1 MFLYLS
7 VCEPAL
13 VGFRVRV
20 RAGVRSSATYTH
32 THSLS
37 LSLSLTRTR
46 FTRDFL
52 MLCRVHAA
60 HVRTCMRTDMC
71 VFVLYTHTHTHTH
84 YTPLD
89 AYVACTVYRKTTGK
103 AAQAFAKILF
113 IFLKKITK
121 VYRKTPAKLHKLLPA
136 LATQAAHTSTV
147 DAFNH
152 LKHEVRVVCVCVCVC
167 SCAFALR
174 LCVCASACASAFAFV
189 LRLRCVR
196 VTFVCLCVQVRLRA
210 FLCVCVGEYQRQNY

>member
-1 MFLYLS
+1 MQRTY
-7 VCEPAL
+7 
-13 VGFRVRV
+13 V
-20 RAGVRSSATYTH
+20 RACA
-32 THSLS
+32 
-37 LSLSLTRTR
+37 RTS
-46 FTRDFL
+46 
-52 MLCRVHAA
+52 
-60 HVRTCMRTDMC
+60 C
-71 VFVLYTHTHTHTH
+71 VCSYYTHTHTHTH

-152 LKHEVRVVCVCVCVC
+152 LKHEVRFVCVCECWCVC
-167 SCAFALR
+167 WG
-174 LCVCASACASAFAFV
+174 
-189 LRLRCVR
+189 
-196 VTFVCLCVQVRLRA
+196 
-210 FLCVCVGEYQRQNY
+210 FLCVCVCWCVLVCVCAGVRVRASANVCVLMCVCWGVSASSGPGRRAT